1 MIFLFFF
8 VFSFSTTTT
17 FFHSF
22 VREDR
27 VVGVAVVQFSEILKF
42 KTATQQRQL
51 GGTTTPNTNSDKGS
65 IAGAAQPPKN
75 LSTMPNGHILIK
87 LDLLKRVNIDDQG
100 WTLLRILG
108 QRAQQDSIAREFIQL
123 KSARRLD
130 D

>member
-1 MIFLFFF
+1 MTGNKRQIFLCF
-8 VFSFSTTTT
+8 TKN
-17 FFHSF
+17 
-22 VREDR
+22 
-27 VVGVAVVQFSEILKF
+27 LK
-42 KTATQQRQL
+42 KTLPFIAT
-51 GGTTTPNTNSDKGS
+51 PSSNSDKGDL
-65 IAGAAQPPKN
+65 QPPKN

-123 KSARRLD
+123 KSAQRAD